1 MFRIYPLHAL
11 ASSIAM
17 GLICWVLPVA
27 AQSPAD
33 SIDQAKKWLRQA
45 HATSLEAKSLQ
56 QYTEII
62 RLCEQVSSLAL
73 TEELHEYERKLRSW
87 AHNQR
92 GEYYHE
98 RASSSLEAGRS
109 TVATQMDRQALRE
122 FETAIELNPDYWK
135 ALHNR
140 GVSRAVQR
148 QWDPAHEDF
157 SRVVELKP
165 DYVHGWFNRGEVRM
179 QQQRFAEAAE
189 DYTRAIELEPEDPTA
204 LKRRGQA
211 HVQLREFQHA
221 LSDLDRAVQLAPN
234 DADALVDR
242 AEVQRR
248 LARWQAAA
256 DDYSQAIYLDNQ
268 SGRAYQGAAWLM
280 ATCPDSKLRNTDLAL
295 RAARQAS
302 ELLGGQ
308 DYRGPATMAAALAQA
323 GDFERAVELQNEAI
337 QLAPPERTD
346 DLQQRLEQ
354 FQRQQ
359 PYREP

>member
-1 MFRIYPLHAL
+1 MLRIAPVPTIVP
-11 ASSIAM
+11 SIVM
-17 GLICWVLPVA
+17 GIILSGLPVA
-27 AQSPAD
+27 AQQPAE
-33 SIDQAKKWLRQA
+33 SIDQAKRLLRQA
-45 HATSLEAKSLQ
+45 HATSLQAESLQ
-56 QYTEII
+56 QYTEVI

-73 TEELHEYERKLRSW
+73 TEDLDEYERKLRSW

-92 GEYYHE
+92 GEYYHD
-98 RASSSLEAGRS
+98 RAGSSLEAGRS
-109 TVATQMDRQALRE
+109 TVAAQMDDQALRE

-140 GVSRAVQR
+140 GVSRAVKR
-148 QWDPAHEDF
+148 QWDLAHQDF

-179 QQQRFAEAAE
+179 QQERFAEAAD
-189 DYTRAIELEPEDPTA
+189 DYSRAIELDPEDPVA
-204 LKRRGQA
+204 LKRRGNAQL
-211 HVQLREFQHA
+211 QLREFQHA
-221 LSDLDRAVQLAPN
+221 LSDLDHAVKLAPD

-280 ATCPDSKLRNTDLAL
+280 ATCPDSKMRNTDLAL

-302 ELLGGQ
+302 ELLGPE

-323 GDFERAVELQNEAI
+323 GDFAKATELQNEAI
-337 QLAPPERTD
+337 QLAPPERLD
-346 DLQQRLEQ
+346 DLQQRLERYQ
-354 FQRQQ
+354 QQQ